1 MATKNLVPRATGEG
15 QLGTTDK
22 KWNHVFAVQGNFN
35 QLKSSNGTSDLFV
48 SENAN
53 TLTITH
59 DATTNQYKFNA
70 LGGGGAST
78 SGISQYRLVVAD
90 GSDALSAADW
100 EINASHH
107 LLPITNNVSNLGAAN
122 KKIANVYATIGT
134 IDTVDTD
141 AIKFDDSDSDEYFKI
156 VINGTTNKLQVKRY
170 DDSDVLQSTE
180 DLAYSSDA
188 VSLGTSELNAMEDV
202 TYPNALASD
211 EFLISRDV
219 GDGVI
224 KFENKNAN
232 SARTTL
238 GLATNSNVEFNTLKL
253 TGNDAGNNNLGLDVV
268 KPASFGDYSG
278 NNAVIIDTGR
288 EIYGKIANNSNI
300 ALTIGN
306 NANHKTKI
314 QGELSL
320 EKIRL
325 NDNSA
330 LSILKYSNTA
340 INQYVDLDGM
350 KIQDIALPTAN
361 GDAANKQYVDSVASG
376 LSLIAS
382 VKAATIAP
390 FSTTAALGNGT
401 ITLAN
406 GEGGFNSTNNT
417 FTVDDISLSQ
427 DDRVLIKDK
436 TTHNGS
442 VSFISN
448 GVYTV
453 GALDQ
458 ATLTLTRATD
468 FTAAALTS
476 GASGAFVFV
485 SQGTINKGSGFVC
498 HSLSTADT
506 VGTHD
511 LLFTGFSSAGDFAG
525 GNGITIDG
533 TTIKTSL
540 AGGTGITITDGP
552 SPSIAVNGVLEDL
565 DTLGAPASDGQFIVA
580 TGNGAFAYESGGT
593 VRSSLDLGTSS
604 DVTFN
609 SLAAYDGGVS
619 SEAFN
624 IASLN
629 DNNNKVTLKT
639 ANDLPSSYTLIL
651 PSAGPT
657 SDNQV
662 LARSNAQ
669 GNTYTLSWQ
678 DPGLPTYTANG
689 SSNYLQ
695 AATSLQDADNKLDAQ
710 IKANADDIGTNTT
723 NISTNA
729 TNISGKQDKS
739 GILDSIV
746 AAANPSENQILIG
759 NNSQGYT
766 LVNAGDETTRDKFGL
781 GVASTRGVYDG
792 NAEAVANQLIAV
804 IGDEGETK
812 KLPVI
817 DGSNL
822 TGVTA
827 AADLVLDTTPQ
838 LGGDLDL
845 NEKVLF
851 SGQDHIKNI
860 NLNVESINLGSIKTG
875 QNETNFNKFDSSKS
889 SIADLDN
896 LFSKTGLSEGSIL
909 TSIVRLSDDLNISV
923 IKINRDDHR
932 SYVNGLFNLTIQQPH
947 GLSMGD
953 IVYLGNL
960 TINNHKFDGL
970 WVVHQVLGSA
980 KIDIT
985 PYNQSSSSN
994 RNNRVAPNNN
1004 NDYKYNTL
1012 PRELFNIVRNDIR
1025 NTTTNAIIPSSTIT
1039 FQTSSDTTQ
1048 TKGGVTY
1055 NIKTKNIFLVKVSIS
1070 FIKTQNETELI
1081 PGSNPE
1087 NYLLKRKTF
1096 VHEGSNFGLNEFIQ
1110 DNPSFIVA
1118 SQRINRPNSE
1128 FFDFRSTLKDSSSIE
1143 IKQGMAELKDDP
1155 TPELSGD
1162 LDLLDQKIVSSTS
1175 DMTLQNSNNKIVMN
1189 SINSTDNAAIGITA
1203 QAGGISIT
1211 AGANKDISI
1220 TTQGTGELKVNSAEI
1235 TNVNTSNNIS
1245 ANIISGEYIITNRVN
1260 NSPWTG
1266 NPYNADSTN
1275 LGKINIFTH
1284 SKDTYLH
1291 LPQVSGLKDGS
1302 FIGLGKTQAGRY
1314 LRVRPHPNDITN
1326 GVRINNLG
1334 TTGFYSLKA
1343 SSSLASDVR
1352 CFWDSN
1358 SNKWWLI

>member
-15 QLGTTDK
+15 QLGTTNK
-22 KWNHVFAVQGNFN
+22 NWQHVFAVQGNFN
-35 QLKSSNGTSDLFV
+35 QLKNTSNSDLFI
-48 SENAN
+48 SENTN
-53 TLTITH
+53 SLTITH
-59 DATTNQYKFNA
+59 DATTNQYKFNV
-70 LGGGGAST
+70 LGGGGASA
-78 SGISQYRLVVAD
+78 SGFNQYRLVIAD
-90 GSDALSAADW
+90 GSDTLNEANW
-100 EINASHH
+100 EINDNHH
-107 LLPITNNVSNLGAAN
+107 LLPVGNSISNLGAVD
-122 KKIANVYATIGT
+122 KKVANVYATTGI

-141 AIKFDDSDSDEYFKI
+141 AIIFDDSANNVYFKI
-156 VINGTTNKLQVKRY
+156 VIDGANDKLQVVTHSSE
-170 DDSDVLQSTE
+170 DDSVIATKN
-180 DLAYSSDA
+180 LAYSSDA
-188 VSLGTSELNAMEDV
+188 VSLGTSKLSAMQDV
-202 TYPNALASD
+202 NYPNDLASD
-211 EFLISRDV
+211 EFLISRNV

-224 KFENKNAN
+224 KFENKDVN

-253 TGNDAGNNNLGLDVV
+253 TGNNAGNNNLGLDVA
-268 KPASFGDYSG
+268 KTASFGDYSG
-278 NNAVIIDTGR
+278 NDALIIDTGR
-288 EIYGKIANNSNI
+288 GIYGKIANNSNI

-325 NDNSA
+325 NNNSA
-330 LSILKYSNTA
+330 LSILKYSNNA
-340 INQYVDLDGM
+340 INQYVTLDGM

-406 GEGGFNSTNNT
+406 GEGGFNSANNT
-417 FTVDDISLSQ
+417 FTVDNISLSQ

-442 VSFISN
+442 ASFISN

-511 LLFTGFSSAGDFAG
+511 LLFTGFSSAGDFSG

-540 AGGTGITITDGP
+540 AGGAGITITDGA
-552 SPSIAVNGVLEDL
+552 SPSIAVDGVLEDL
-565 DTLGAPASDGQFIVA
+565 DTLGTPASDGQFIVA
-580 TGNGAFAYESGGT
+580 TGSGAFAYENANT
-593 VRSSLDLGTSS
+593 ARTSLGLGTGDSPAF
-604 DVTFN
+604 T
-609 SLAAYDGGVS
+609 SLTLSAQAADLAMS
-619 SEAFN
+619 
-624 IASLN
+624 
-629 DNNNKVTLKT
+629 NNKITGLKDPT
-639 ANDLPSSYTLIL
+639 ADTDAATKKYVDDNAGSYTAWSDPDNTVNYLDGATTAE
-651 PSAGPT
+651 SADQKLDT
-657 SDNQV
+657 QIK
-662 LARSNAQ
+662 SNA
-669 GNTYTLSWQ
+669 
-678 DPGLPTYTANG
+678 
-689 SSNYLQ
+689 
-695 AATSLQDADNKLDAQ
+695 DA
-710 IKANADDIGTNTT
+710 IGTNTT

-729 TNISGKQDKS
+729 TNISGKQDS
-739 GILDSIV
+739 SVGLNAIPAS
-746 AAANPSENQILIG
+746 APSENQILIG
-759 NNSQGYT
+759 NNNQGYE
-766 LVNAGDETTRDKFGL
+766 LVSASDETTRTKFGL
-781 GVASTRGVYDG
+781 GEASKRDVYDG
-792 NAEAVANQLIAV
+792 TNEAAANQLIAV
-804 IGDEGETK
+804 IGAEGETK

-860 NLNVESINLGSIKTG
+860 NLNVENINLGAIKTG
-875 QNETNFNKFDSSKS
+875 QNETSFNKFDSSKS
-889 SIADLDN
+889 SIADVDN

-909 TSIVRLSDDLNISV
+909 TSIVRLSDDLNISE
-923 IKINRDDHR
+923 ISISRNDH
-932 SYVNGLFNLTIQQPH
+932 SFYVNGLFQLTIQQPH

-953 IVYLGNL
+953 IVYLGNF

-970 WVVHQVLGSA
+970 WVVHQVLGST
-980 KIDIT
+980 KIHIT
-985 PYNQSSSSN
+985 PYNLSSSSS

-1025 NTTTNAIIPSSTIT
+1025 RTTTNAIIPSSSIT
-1039 FQTSSDTTQ
+1039 FQTSSDTTKI
-1048 TKGGVTY
+1048 KGGVTY
-1055 NIKTKNIFLVKVSIS
+1055 NIETKNIFLVKVSIS
-1070 FIKTQNETELI
+1070 FIKTQNETELV
-1081 PGSNPE
+1081 PGSSPE

-1110 DNPSFIVA
+1110 DNPSFVA
-1118 SQRINRPNSE
+1118 ASLRINRPNSE
-1128 FFDFRSTLKDSSSIE
+1128 FFDFRSTLKDSSSLE
-1143 IKQGMAELKDDP
+1143 IKQGIAELKDDP

-1203 QAGGISIT
+1203 QSGGISIT
-1211 AGANKDISI
+1211 AGANKDIVI

-1235 TNVNTSNNIS
+1235 TDVNTSNNIR
-1245 ANIISGEYIITNRVN
+1245 ALI
-1260 NSPWTG
+1260 NSSDYKSQAT
-1266 NPYNADSTN
+1266 AIQLDSTH
-1275 LGKINIFTH
+1275 LSRLTIFTH
-1284 SKDTYLH
+1284 NKDTYAY
-1291 LPQVSGLKDGS
+1291 LPAKSGLKDGTFLS
-1302 FIGLGKTQAGRY
+1302 LGKTAAKRY
-1314 LRVRPHPNDITN
+1314 LRIKPYPADESSGT
-1326 GVRINNLG
+1326 RINNLG
-1334 TTGFYSLKA
+1334 LNVQYKV
-1343 SSSLASDVR
+1343 LAGQNQPGEVR
-1352 CFWDSN
+1352 CFWDEN